1 MQIVCVG
8 AGYVGGPTMA
18 VIALKCP
25 HITVHVFDISEP
37 RINAW
42 NAPPSKDG
50 SAFLPIYEPGLEEIV
65 LKVRGKN
72 LFFTNDP
79 AVLKN
84 ADIVFIAV
92 NTPTKTEGIGA
103 GCAADLT
110 YIESCARLVGQT
122 VEKPCVT
129 VVEKSTVP
137 IKCSLVV
144 KKIINTYQ
152 RPGIHFDILSNPE
165 FLAEGTAITDLL
177 NPDRVLIGG
186 ESAEAVAKLS
196 SVYEHWVPKER
207 IATTNLW
214 SSELSKLVANAFL
227 AQRISSINSITPL
240 CEATGASVTEIRDA
254 IGRDKR
260 IGPYFLNAS
269 VGFGGSCFQKDVLN
283 LIYICKSEGLHETAE
298 YWEQVIKMNDY
309 QKQRF
314 YEMTVQMC
322 SGTLR
327 SKKIAVLGFA
337 FKKDTSDTRE
347 SAAIYICAKLLI
359 EGAHIYIY
367 DPKVPEQ
374 AIYADIEY
382 FMDLYKINIGSVAK
396 RIAKG
401 NGNALLE
408 YIMEHITVVNS
419 PLDACDNASA
429 VLLLTEWDEFKTLDY
444 EEVHRRMLKPAN
456 LLDGRLIL
464 DHDKIR
470 KIGFDV
476 FAVGKRIE

>member
-1 MQIVCVG
+1 
-8 AGYVGGPTMA
+8 MA

-37 RINAW
+37 RIRAW
-42 NAPPSKDG
+42 NAPPSNDG
-50 SAFLPIYEPGLEEIV
+50 SVFLPIYEPGLEEII

-79 AVLKN
+79 SVLKN
-84 ADIVFIAV
+84 ADVVFIAV

-110 YIESCARLVGQT
+110 YIESCSRLVGET
-122 VEKPCVT
+122 VEKKNVI

-144 KKIINTYQ
+144 KKILRTYQ
-152 RPGIHFDILSNPE
+152 HPNIHFDILSNPE
-165 FLAEGTAITDLL
+165 FLAEGTAIADLL

-186 ESAEAVAKLS
+186 ESEEAVAKLS
-196 SVYEHWVPKER
+196 SVYEHWIPRER
-207 IATTNLW
+207 IVTTNLW

-240 CEATGASVTEIRDA
+240 CEATGASITEIKDA
-254 IGRDKR
+254 IGKDKR

-283 LIYICKSEGLHETAE
+283 LIYICKSEGLHETAA
-298 YWEQVIKMNDY
+298 YWEQVIKINDY

-327 SKKIAVLGFA
+327 SKKIGVLGFA

-347 SAAIYICAKLLI
+347 SAAIYICAKLLT
-359 EGAHIYIY
+359 EGAHIFIY

-382 FMDLYKINIGSVAK
+382 FMDLYKCNIGSVMK
-396 RIAKG
+396 SISRG
-401 NGNALLE
+401 QGNALLE
-408 YIMEHITVVNS
+408 YIMEHITVVSS
-419 PLDACDNASA
+419 PFDVCDNASA
-429 VLLLTEWDEFKTLDY
+429 VLVLTEWDEFKTLDY

-464 DHDKIR
+464 DHNKIR
-470 KIGFDV
+470 EIGFDV
-476 FAVGKRIE
+476 FAVGKRVE